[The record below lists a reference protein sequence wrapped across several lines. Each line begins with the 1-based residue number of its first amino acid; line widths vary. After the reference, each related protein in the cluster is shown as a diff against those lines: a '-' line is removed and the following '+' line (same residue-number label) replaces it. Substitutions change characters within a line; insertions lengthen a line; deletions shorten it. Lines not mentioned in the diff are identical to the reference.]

1 MGCWNET
8 CAISQLPIMYLQD
21 VVYILLQRNTDKVCC
36 DSSCYIDT
44 YFKPYPIIL
53 YGKYDDYGCMEDITG
68 DVEAFYELIE
78 KQLKCT
84 EDDIINSY
92 KHRYGEYTKE
102 DKTRAYLKYLQDV
115 QRNEDCY
122 HNVTPDNVNI
132 AGVMIHRDLFDKL
145 KTFNQNDWFKS
156 KDELIQEYYDI
167 FTYRKKYKKLLEKD
181 EDAAVDLILKYSFC
195 TNRYFAKVNLT
206 EVNKQSIEDLFGIM
220 HSMNILRKMW
230 FPQTCAG
237 SQTTIEEQNKILAKY
252 YNDVIKQYEDDMN
265 E

>member
-8 CAISQLPIMYLQD
+8 CAISQLPITYLQD
-21 VVYILLQRNTDKVCC
+21 VVCILLQKNADKVCC

-44 YFKPYPIIL
+44 YFRPYPIIL

-68 DVEAFYELIE
+68 DVDLFYELIE
-78 KQLKCT
+78 NQLKCSEEDVIELYEKRYDKYT
-84 EDDIINSY
+84 E
-92 KHRYGEYTKE
+92 K
-102 DKTRAYLKYLQDV
+102 DKPRAYLKYLQDM
-115 QRNEDCY
+115 QQHEDKY
-122 HNVTPDNVNI
+122 HEINI
-132 AGVMIHRDLFDKL
+132 ASVMIHKDLFDKL
-145 KTFNQNDWFKS
+145 KIFNQDDWFRP

-167 FTYRKKYKKLLEKD
+167 FTYRKKYTELLKKD
-181 EDAAVDLILKYSFC
+181 EEAAADLMFKYSFC

-237 SQTTIEEQNKILAKY
+237 SQTAIEEQNKILAEY
-252 YNDVIKQYEDDMN
+252 YNDVIKRYEEEMD